1 MSRNTHNNKQF
12 NLSELVNDLAQ
23 IALKLGLQ
31 KNIEVNIDIKPNIK
45 IYGDEGKI
53 TRALLNIIDNAIK
66 YTKNS
71 GLVSILLEKTST
83 EAIINI
89 KDNGMGISKVDLE
102 HIFERFYRG
111 SKTAKTVGSGLG
123 LAIGYGI
130 IKAHNGS
137 IKISSKVGIGTLVEI
152 DLPISFR
159 FSLMKI

>member
-1 MSRNTHNNKQF
+1 M
-12 NLSELVNDLAQ
+12 
-23 IALKLGLQ
+23 
-31 KNIEVNIDIKPNIK
+31 
-45 IYGDEGKI
+45 
-53 TRALLNIIDNAIK
+53 
-66 YTKNS
+66 
-71 GLVSILLEKTST
+71 SILLEKTST